1 MRKFTNKKKGFT
13 LIELL
18 VVVAI
23 LGILMLLAVPRFMD
37 STKGSK
43 VRTFESNFRTLM
55 SMANQYSANNN
66 GVFTGIDNATD
77 SDVAKLAGQLK
88 GKPDAAVYTVSGTE
102 ITGTLN
108 LQAANITTTTDTY
121 VLTYT
126 YSSGEVKAT
135 GADKLPKNIKSAFAP
150 VTTTPGP

>member
-1 MRKFTNKKKGFT
+1 MKNFTNKKKGFT

-66 GVFTGIDNATD
+66 GVFTGVST
-77 SDVAKLAGQLK
+77 SDVNTLAGQLA
-88 GKPDAAVYTVSGTE
+88 GKPDNSTYTVTDTN
-102 ITGTLN
+102 IVGTLD
-108 LQAANITTTTDTY
+108 LAAANITTSGTY
-121 VLTYT
+121 SLTYT
-126 YSSGEVKAT
+126 YTTGDVTVTGDTDLQNAKLKSSFK
-135 GADKLPKNIKSAFAP
+135 
-150 VTTTPGP
+150 

>member
-1 MRKFTNKKKGFT
+1 MKNFTNKKKGFT

-66 GVFTGIDNATD
+66 GVFKDISK
-77 SDVAKLAGQLK
+77 SDVNKFAGQLA
-88 GKPDAAVYTVSGTE
+88 GKPDSATYTVTDTE
-102 ITGTLN
+102 IKANLN
-108 LQAANITTTTDTY
+108 LADANVGAGKY
-121 VLTYT
+121 ELKYTYT
-126 YSSGEVKAT
+126 TGDVEVVS
-135 GADKLPKNIKSAFAP
+135 GADELKKVNLTSSFAKK
-150 VTTTPGP
+150 TP

>member
-1 MRKFTNKKKGFT
+1 MRKLINKKKGFT

-37 STKGSK
+37 STRGSK

-55 SMANQYSANNN
+55 SQANQYSANRG
-66 GVFTGIDNATD
+66 GVFTGIES
-77 SDVAKLAGQLK
+77 SDVNTLAGQLA
-88 GKPDAAVYTVSGTE
+88 GKPDNSTYVVSADT
-102 ITGTLN
+102 IVGTLN
-108 LQAANITTTTDTY
+108 LQAANIAASGSY

-126 YSSGEVKAT
+126 YNT
-135 GADKLPKNIKSAFAP
+135 GAVTVQGENDLQSVNLKSSFAN
-150 VTTTPGP
+150 

>member
-1 MRKFTNKKKGFT
+1 MRKLINKKKGFT

-55 SMANQYSANNN
+55 SMANQYSANNA
-66 GVFTGIDNATD
+66 GVFDKINDPA
-77 SDVAKLAGQLK
+77 SDVVKLATQLK
-88 GKPDAAVYTVSGTE
+88 DKPDNSVYTVSDKDIKATLDLQKSNVTTE
-102 ITGTLN
+102 
-108 LQAANITTTTDTY
+108 AATY
-121 VLTYT
+121 GLTYDYAT
-126 YSSGEVKAT
+126 GVVTPT
-135 GADKLPKNIKSAFAP
+135 GADKLPKNIKSAF
-150 VTTTPGP
+150 VTSTP

>member
-1 MRKFTNKKKGFT
+1 MRKLINKKKGFT

-55 SMANQYSANNN
+55 SMANQYSANRG
-66 GVFTGIDNATD
+66 GVFTDIQT
-77 SDVAKLAGQLK
+77 SDVNTLAGQLA
-88 GKPDAAVYTVSGTE
+88 GKPDNSTYTVNADT
-102 ITGTLN
+102 IVGTLN
-108 LQAANITTTTDTY
+108 LQAANIAASGNY

-126 YSSGEVKAT
+126 YNT
-135 GADKLPKNIKSAFAP
+135 GAVTVQGENELQTANLKSSFSN
-150 VTTTPGP
+150 

>member
-1 MRKFTNKKKGFT
+1 MRKLINKKKGFT

-55 SMANQYSANNN
+55 SMANQYSANNA
-66 GVFTGIDNATD
+66 GVFTKINEG

-88 GKPDAAVYTVSGTE
+88 DKPDSSTYTVGDKT
-102 ITGTLN
+102 IVATLD
-108 LQAANITTTTDTY
+108 LQKANVSDQQGSY

-126 YSSGEVKAT
+126 YSSGEVKAEGT
-135 GADKLPKNIKSAFAP
+135 DKLPKNVKSAFVQAA
-150 VTTTPGP
+150 VTPGP

>member
-37 STKGSK
+37 STRGSK

-55 SMANQYSANNN
+55 SQASQFSANNA
-66 GVFTGIDNATD
+66 GVYTGIDS
-77 SDVAKLAGQLK
+77 SDVKTLATQLK
-88 GKPDAAVYTVSGTE
+88 GKPDGATYEVG
-102 ITGTLN
+102 
-108 LQAANITTTTDTY
+108 AANIVAKLDLAASNVGTTG
-121 VLTYT
+121 TYT
-126 YSSGEVKAT
+126 LTFTYADGNVTVAD
-135 GADKLPKNIKSAFAP
+135 ADKLPTNVKSAFVVNP
-150 VTTTPGP
+150 

>member
-1 MRKFTNKKKGFT
+1 MKNFTNKKKGFT

-55 SMANQYSANNN
+55 SMANQYSANRG
-66 GVFTGIDNATD
+66 GVFTDIQT
-77 SDVAKLAGQLK
+77 SDVNTLAGQLA
-88 GKPDAAVYTVSGTE
+88 GKPDNSTYTVTADAIE
-102 ITGTLN
+102 GTLN
-108 LQAANITTTTDTY
+108 LQAANIAASGTY

-126 YSSGEVKAT
+126 YNTGVVTVQGEDALKTVNLKSSFK
-135 GADKLPKNIKSAFAP
+135 
-150 VTTTPGP
+150 

>member
-1 MRKFTNKKKGFT
+1 MRKLINKKKGFT

-55 SMANQYSANNN
+55 SMANQYSANRG
-66 GVFTGIDNATD
+66 GVFTNVSS
-77 SDVAKLAGQLK
+77 SDVNTLAGQLA
-88 GKPDAAVYTVSGTE
+88 GKPDNSTYTVTDDN
-102 ITGTLN
+102 IVGTLN
-108 LQAANITTTTDTY
+108 LQAANIAASGTY
-121 VLTYT
+121 KLTYT
-126 YSSGEVKAT
+126 YNDGTVAVEGKTELEGAGLKSS
-135 GADKLPKNIKSAFAP
+135 FAN
-150 VTTTPGP
+150 

>member
-1 MRKFTNKKKGFT
+1 MRKLINKKKGFT

-55 SMANQYSANNN
+55 SMANQYSANNG
-66 GVFTGIDNATD
+66 GVFTGVQG
-77 SDVAKLAGQLK
+77 SDVNTLAEQLK
-88 GKPDAAVYTVSGTE
+88 GKPDNSEYKVTDATIV
-102 ITGTLN
+102 GTLD
-108 LQAANITTTTDTY
+108 LQKANIADGDIYT
-121 VLTYT
+121 LTYT
-126 YSSGEVKAT
+126 YTSGAVAVT
-135 GADKLPKNIKSAFAP
+135 GEAKLEAQGIKSSFKP
-150 VTTTPGP
+150 NTP

>member
-43 VRTFESNFRTLM
+43 VRTYESNFRTLM

-66 GVFTGIDNATD
+66 GVFTGIEDATK

-88 GKPDAAVYTVSGTE
+88 GKPDAAVYTVSATD
-102 ITGTLN
+102 IKGTLN
-108 LQAANITTTTDTY
+108 LQAANITTTADTY
-121 VLTYT
+121 ALTYT
-126 YSSGEVKAT
+126 YASGEVTTT

-150 VTTTPGP
+150 VAP

>member
-1 MRKFTNKKKGFT
+1 MRKLINKKKGFT

-55 SMANQYSANNN
+55 SQATQFSANNA
-66 GVFTGIDNATD
+66 GVYTGIET
-77 SDVAKLAGQLK
+77 SDVKDLATQLK
-88 GKPDAAVYTVSGTE
+88 GKPDNSEYKVEADKIQA
-102 ITGTLN
+102 TLN
-108 LQAANITTTTDTY
+108 LAAANIATTG
-121 VLTYT
+121 TYT
-126 YSSGEVKAT
+126 LTFTYNDGKVVAID
-135 GADKLPKNIKSAFAP
+135 ADKLPANVKSAFVVNP
-150 VTTTPGP
+150 

>member
-1 MRKFTNKKKGFT
+1 MRKLINKKKGFT

-55 SMANQYSANNN
+55 SMANQYSANNA
-66 GVFTGIDNATD
+66 GVFTNINTG

-88 GKPDAAVYTVSGTE
+88 DKPDSSTYTVGDKT
-102 ITGTLN
+102 IVATLD
-108 LQAANITTTTDTY
+108 LQKANVSDDAGSY

-135 GADKLPKNIKSAFAP
+135 GTDKLPKNVKSAFVQA
-150 VTTTPGP
+150 TGTPGP

>member
-1 MRKFTNKKKGFT
+1 MRKLINKKKGFT

-55 SMANQYSANNN
+55 SMANQYSANNA
-66 GVFTGIDNATD
+66 GVFTKISDAQ
-77 SDVAKLAGQLK
+77 SDVKKLAGQLK
-88 GKPDAAVYTVSGTE
+88 DKPDSATYEVSETN
-102 ITGTLN
+102 IVATLD
-108 LQAANITTTTDTY
+108 LQKSNISDQAGSY

-126 YSSGEVKAT
+126 YADGEVKAT
-135 GADKLPKNIKSAFAP
+135 GADKLPKNVKSAF
-150 VTTTPGP
+150 VVSTSTP